1 MPTKLRTKIVATLGP
16 ASDAYDTIYKLVEG
30 GLDIAR
36 INFSHCTPEEF
47 KSRQK
52 FLKKAARALK
62 REVALLQDLQGPRI
76 RVGEM
81 PKEGR
86 ILKEGEAVVLNV
98 AAQSKGDI
106 FVDYPRLAREIKVGH
121 PVFLANGDMELTVR
135 RVGGGKISAEV
146 VRGGVLYSRKAVN
159 VPHTKL
165 SVSGLTAKDTKDL
178 KFGLKHGVDFVA
190 ISFVQSAQDILKA
203 RKLVG
208 GKARI
213 IAKIETALALKDID
227 AIIQAADGIMIA
239 RGDLGIEVPEEKLPF
254 IQKNLIR
261 HAAWH
266 NKPSITATQML
277 TSMVNHP
284 RPTRAEVSDVANAV
298 WDGTDAVML
307 SDETASGKYPVQS
320 LRMMVKIV
328 RQAEEYRNRG
338 NRLV

>member
-1 MPTKLRTKIVATLGP
+1 MPTKLRTKIVATIGP
-16 ASDAYDTIYKLVEG
+16 ASDAYETIHKLVEG

-47 KSRQK
+47 FSRQK

-86 ILKEGEAVVLNV
+86 VLKEGETVVLNV
-98 AAQSKGDI
+98 AAKSNGDI

-121 PVFLANGDMELTVR
+121 PIFLANGDMELIVR
-135 RVGGGKISAEV
+135 RVSGGKISAEV
-146 VRGGVLYSRKAVN
+146 VRGGILYSRKAVN

-165 SVSGLTAKDTKDL
+165 SVSGLTAKDMKDL
-178 KFGLKHGVDFVA
+178 KFGLKHGVEFVA
-190 ISFVQSAQDILKA
+190 ISFVQSAQDVLKA
-203 RKLVG
+203 KKLVG

-284 RPTRAEVSDVANAV
+284 HPTRAEVSDVANAV

-320 LRMMVKIV
+320 LRMMAKIV
-328 RQAEEYRNRG
+328 RQAEEYRNRE

>member
-106 FVDYPRLAREIKVGH
+106 FVDYPRLAWEIKVGH